1 MGDFTIGVNI
11 AGRLYKMT
19 INPSNEE
26 NVTKAANRI
35 NEKVNDFSK
44 NFAFKDSQ
52 DLLAM
57 VALQFTT
64 ELIQQKTP
72 KEESINP
79 QLVEQL
85 KEIENLLKS

>member
-26 NVTKAANRI
+26 IVTKAANRI

-44 NFAFKDSQ
+44 NYAFKDSQ

-64 ELIQQKTP
+64 ELIQQKAP
-72 KEESINP
+72 KDALSP